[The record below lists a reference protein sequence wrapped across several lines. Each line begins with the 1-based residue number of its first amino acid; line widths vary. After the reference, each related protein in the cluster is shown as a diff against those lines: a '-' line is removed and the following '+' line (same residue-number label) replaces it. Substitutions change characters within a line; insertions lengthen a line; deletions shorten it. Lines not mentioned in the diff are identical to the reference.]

1 MKGIIMAEKYTLPEL
16 PYDYAALEPHISA
29 KIMELH
35 HDKHHAAYVAGA
47 NAALEQLEEAREN
60 GVYGNVSKLS
70 KDLAFNLGGHTNHSI
85 FWNNLSPEGGDK
97 PTGEL
102 AAAIDEFFG
111 SFDKFREHFTS
122 VALSIQGSGWA
133 ILAWDTVGKRLVTY
147 QMTDQQGNIPVA
159 TVPLL
164 MIDMWEHAFYLDYL
178 NVKADYVKAWWNLVN
193 WENVASRFQAA
204 RLSSGLVNAHS
215 ALSDL
220 GTQAI
225 DTVKGWWKN

>member
-1 MKGIIMAEKYTLPEL
+1 MTVYTLPDL
-16 PYDYAALEPHISA
+16 PYDYSALEPHISGR
-29 KIMELH
+29 IMELH
-35 HDKHHAAYVAGA
+35 HDKHHANYVAGA
-47 NAALEQLEEAREN
+47 NAALEKLAAARESGDFAAIN
-60 GVYGNVSKLS
+60 LWEKN
-70 KDLAFNLGGHTNHSI
+70 LAFNLGGHTNHSI
-85 FWNNLSPEGGDK
+85 FWTNM
-97 PTGEL
+97 TGL
-102 AAAIDEFFG
+102 
-111 SFDKFREHFTS
+111 
-122 VALSIQGSGWA
+122 QGSGWA
-133 ILAWDTVGKRLVTY
+133 VLAWDTVGKRLVTY